1 MKNKKLKL
9 GILVMAAVTVF
20 TATAFAAGTGNEG
33 YETLKQIMKDSR
45 VKETLTSASVDGTFS
60 ISDNGKIITELNGR
74 VKADHEGKESSG
86 NVQISLNGK
95 KQELSFFHN
104 DKEVYLTDETNTK
117 YYKLV
122 NLEHDT
128 YGKNM
133 EYNKEDYAGDRKMGA
148 AEENLLDYL
157 AGDLKSQIEL
167 SRNIDGSKTVT
178 MDLNQNEIPMPLNL
192 LTAVAVGNKEMDS
205 GRNDR
210 AEIDQVQKQ
219 LLIEKLPF
227 LKDYLD
233 IDNNL
238 IPVLKENVKL
248 SALVLKVNVD
258 RDNQIKSFEARVSI
272 TGNDAGGVYHDITL
286 QGSAAVSDIN
296 KTSVDKFNMDG
307 KNVESINAED
317 LKCSRE

>member
-9 GILVMAAVTVF
+9 GILVMAAVTLF

-45 VKETLTSASVDGTFS
+45 GKDTLTSASVDGTFR

-74 VKADHEGKESSG
+74 VKDNHEGNESSG

-95 KQELSFFHN
+95 KQDISFFQT
-104 DKEVYLTDETNTK
+104 DKEVYLSDETNTK

-122 NLEHDT
+122 NVEHDT
-128 YGKNM
+128 YRKNM
-133 EYNKEDYAGDRKMGA
+133 KYDKEEYTGNHEMGA

-157 AGDLKSQIEL
+157 AGDLKSQLEL
-167 SRNIDGSKTVT
+167 TRNADGSKTIT
-178 MDLNQNEIPMPLNL
+178 MDLDQNEIPMPLNL
-192 LTAVAVGNKEMDS
+192 LTAVAVGNKGMDS

-210 AEIDQVQKQ
+210 TEIDQAQKQ

-233 IDNNL
+233 VDKNL
-238 IPVLKENVKL
+238 LPALKENVKL
-248 SALVLKVNVD
+248 TALVVKVNVD
-258 RDNQIKSFEARVSI
+258 QANQIKSFEASIRI
-272 TGNDAGGVYHDITL
+272 TGNDAGGVYHDVSL
-286 QGSAAVSDIN
+286 QGSAAVSDMN
-296 KTSVDKFNMDG
+296 KTSVDKFSTEG
-307 KNVESINAED
+307 KNVELIDAED
-317 LKCSRE
+317 LNCGRE